1 MEVFMKRIVSIMFLL
16 ALIGVFT
23 MASTEIPAVD
33 TNLPENLETATF
45 GLGCFWGSEA
55 VFGGIS
61 GVYRTSVGYA
71 GGTKVNPSYYSLGD
85 HTEVVQIQFD
95 SSVISYEGLLE
106 IFWLSHNPYVNY
118 KVQYMSLILYHS
130 EQQKETAEMF
140 VDSKENETGRK
151 AATEVLRMTEFYRA
165 EDYHLKFYLQRDKE
179 ILNDLLR
186 YYEDI
191 FALNDSTVAARLN
204 SLLAGK
210 GDRDLMKNEY
220 EGYGLQDRALEK
232 VRKMLY

>member
-1 MEVFMKRIVSIMFLL
+1 MKRIVSIMFLL

-23 MASTEIPAVD
+23 MASTEIPADD

-95 SSVISYEGLLE
+95 SSVISYEELLE
-106 IFWLSHNPYVNY
+106 LFWLSHNPYVNY

-140 VDSKENETGRK
+140 IDSKENETGRK
-151 AATEVLRMTEFYRA
+151 GATEVSRITEFYRA
-165 EDYHLKFYLQRDKE
+165 EDYHLKFYLQKDKE

-220 EGYGLQDRALEK
+220 ESYGLQDIALEK
-232 VRKMLY
+232 ERNMLY

>member
-1 MEVFMKRIVSIMFLL
+1 MKRIVSIMFLL

-33 TNLPENLETATF
+33 ANLPENLETATF

-61 GVYRTSVGYA
+61 GVYKTSVGYA

-140 VDSKENETGRK
+140 VDSKENETGGK

-210 GDRDLMKNEY
+210 GDPDLMENEY
-220 EGYGLQDRALEK
+220 EGYGLQNRALEK
-232 VRKMLY
+232 VRKMLF